1 MFTLID
7 GKAAAAQIHDE
18 LCLEVQKRVNL
29 GIRPPHLTAV
39 LVGYDGASQTYVNN
53 KILACER
60 VGFRSTLI
68 RKEPTITESELLE
81 LVASLNNDHEL
92 DGFIVQLPLPSHIN
106 PEKINEAIDPAKD
119 VDGFHA
125 INLGR
130 MLLNLPGKLPA
141 TPAGIIELLRR
152 YKIKT
157 EGKHCVI
164 LGRSHIV
171 GSPLSVLMARSSW
184 PGNCT
189 VTLCHSKTQDLIGYT
204 QKADIL
210 IAALG
215 KPGFVQ
221 GDWVKEGAVVIDV
234 GTTRVSDASRK
245 SGYKLMGDVDFEA
258 VAPRCSA
265 ITPVPGGV
273 GPMTIAML
281 LRNTMDAANQRYYDG
296 KNY

>member
-1 MFTLID
+1 MYTLID
-7 GKAAAAQIHDE
+7 GKATAAQIHSE
-18 LCLEVQKRVNL
+18 LSMEVQIRLSKGL
-29 GIRPPHLTAV
+29 RPPHLAAV
-39 LVGYDGASQTYVNN
+39 LVGHDGASQTYVNN

-60 VGFRSTLI
+60 VGFQSTLI
-68 RKEPTITESELLE
+68 RKEATTTESELLE
-81 LVASLNNDHEL
+81 LVASLNQDKDL
-92 DGFIVQLPLPSHIN
+92 DGFIVQLPLPDHIN

-130 MLLNLPGKLPA
+130 MLLNLPGYLPA

-152 YKIKT
+152 YNIET
-157 EGKHCVI
+157 EGKNCVI

-171 GSPLSVLMARSSW
+171 GSPLSVLMARSAR

-189 VTLCHSKTQDLIGYT
+189 VTLCHSKTQNLKEHI
-204 QKADIL
+204 QRADIL

-221 GDWVKEGAVVIDV
+221 GEWVKEGAVVIDV
-234 GTTRVSDASRK
+234 GTTRVPDASRP
-245 SGYKLMGDVDFEA
+245 SGYKLMGDVDFET

-273 GPMTIAML
+273 GPMTISML
-281 LRNTMDAANQRYYDG
+281 LRNTLDSANKRHYG
-296 KNY
+296 G

>member
-1 MFTLID
+1 MYTLID
-7 GKAAAAQIHDE
+7 GKATASQIHSE
-18 LCLEVQKRVNL
+18 LSMEVQNRLSKGL
-29 GIRPPHLTAV
+29 RPPHLAAV
-39 LVGYDGASQTYVNN
+39 LVGHDGASQTYVNN

-60 VGFRSTLI
+60 VGFQSTLI
-68 RKEPTITESELLE
+68 RKESTVTESELLE
-81 LVASLNNDHEL
+81 LVASLNQDKDL
-92 DGFIVQLPLPSHIN
+92 DGFIVQLPLPDHIN

-130 MLLNLPGKLPA
+130 MLLNLPGYLPA

-152 YKIKT
+152 YNIET
-157 EGKHCVI
+157 EGKNCVI

-171 GSPLSVLMARSSW
+171 GSPLSVLMARSAR

-189 VTLCHSKTQDLIGYT
+189 VTLCHSKTQHLKEHI
-204 QKADIL
+204 QRADIL

-221 GDWVKEGAVVIDV
+221 GEWVKEGAVVIDV
-234 GTTRVSDASRK
+234 GTTRVPDASRP
-245 SGYKLMGDVDFEA
+245 SGYKLMGDVDFETA
-258 VAPRCSA
+258 APRCSA

-273 GPMTIAML
+273 GPMTISML
-281 LRNTMDAANQRYYDG
+281 LWNTLDSANKRHYG
-296 KNY
+296 G

>member
-7 GKAAAAQIHDE
+7 GKSTAAQIQAE
-18 LCLEVQKRVNL
+18 LREETQVRSNNGLR
-29 GIRPPHLTAV
+29 RPHLAAV
-39 LVGYDGASQTYVNN
+39 LVGNDGASQTYVNN

-68 RKEPTITESELLE
+68 RKESTITESELLE
-81 LVASLNNDHEL
+81 LVQSLNHDTEL
-92 DGFIVQLPLPSHIN
+92 DGFIVQLPLPGHIN
-106 PEKINEAIDPAKD
+106 AEKINEAIDPAKD

-130 MLLNLPGKLPA
+130 MLLNLPGYLPA
-141 TPAGIIELLRR
+141 TPSGIIELFRR
-152 YKIKT
+152 YQIET
-157 EGKHCVI
+157 EGRHCVI

-171 GSPLSVLMARSSW
+171 GSPISILMARSAW

-189 VTLCHSKTQDLIGYT
+189 VTLCHSKTQNLVEHL
-204 QKADIL
+204 QRADIL

-215 KPGFVQ
+215 KPGFVR
-221 GDWVKEGAVVIDV
+221 GEWVKEGAVVIDV
-234 GTTRVSDASRK
+234 GTTRVPDASRP
-245 SGYKLMGDVDFEA
+245 SGYKLMGDVDFDS

-273 GPMTIAML
+273 GPMTIIML
-281 LRNTMDAANQRYYDG
+281 LRNTLDAANRRHYG
-296 KNY
+296 E